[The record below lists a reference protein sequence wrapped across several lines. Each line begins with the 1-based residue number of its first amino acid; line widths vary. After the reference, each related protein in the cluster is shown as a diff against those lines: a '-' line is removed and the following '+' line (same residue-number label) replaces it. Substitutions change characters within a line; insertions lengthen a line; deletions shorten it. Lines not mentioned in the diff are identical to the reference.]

1 MERENDSLA
10 LLDWLLGEWRGYGI
24 VGKDMNTIY
33 KRFYYDL
40 AQVFFVER
48 TTAMFPPSKPTT
60 EYEIHQDLLFYYLDE
75 ASGKIKTKGFYVEGY
90 VSSANV
96 EIAKNG
102 DVITIESTL
111 IENGPRGMAVRDTI
125 MRQSEDEFK
134 STFEIA
140 RPGMDFKLSQKH
152 TMKRMG

>member
-1 MERENDSLA
+1 MGTENDSLA
-10 LLDWLLGEWRGYGI
+10 QLDWLLGEWRGYGI

-40 AQVFFVER
+40 AKVFFVER

-60 EYEIHQDLLFYYLDE
+60 EYEIHQDLLFYYPDQ
-75 ASGKIKTKGFYVEGY
+75 ASGKIKSKGFYVEGY
-90 VSSANV
+90 VSSAIV

-102 DVITIESTL
+102 DVITIESTQ
-111 IENGPRGMAVRDTI
+111 IENGPRGMAVRDKI

-152 TMKRMG
+152 TMRRMS